1 PFSYSP
7 PAFPPFPTR
16 RSSDLGVTSYLAHRD
31 ILPSHFR
38 DLLPRPLSPLA
49 CLPARRLPGRP
60 AGQHDLQRRLNRI
73 RQEAVARPPGVHRNG
88 GWHCR
93 RGGWRFPCPFSNTR
107 APVPTPSD

>member
-1 PFSYSP
+1 MTGRFVASKRRESQQAGGFSMREKVYSDILP
-7 PAFPPFPTR
+7 HF
-16 RSSDLGVTSYLAHRD
+16 GVTSYLAHRD

-93 RGGWRFPCPFSNTR
+93 
-107 APVPTPSD
+107 